1 MADDASVARGD
12 GAADS
17 IFGSD
22 APDPQPQIVAA
33 DDHQLHPLFA
43 AARSAGRAGGRG
55 GRSGRAGRAG
65 RALGDG
71 GAAAAP
77 DAPPAPTD
85 TTMALVD
92 TESSGPQFAP
102 ISSREIEFNL
112 RRTGDGAESS
122 IFSDEEDD
130 YERVVESTS
139 QRPKKKRRGS
149 NGRPVTDAGDEAAM
163 AAAAFGGVDEDDED
177 GDADGDEDEE
187 EDGSEAPDSSFEAP
201 ILPIRGESCV
211 GCTADRSIVE
221 VVDKFVRKHA
231 VSMSETALYRSA
243 AIYYH
248 REIVEPR
255 RREGVRVQPW
265 KWKDVRAHYC
275 LHCVDP
281 VLQRAAAVRSL
292 GQVRAVQEQSLM
304 KIMPDGSKQLD
315 TKGAELLLKIVA
327 LQDKQILALDSA
339 RMPPPPSRGGR

>member
-1 MADDASVARGD
+1 MADDASVAGGA

-33 DDHQLHPLFA
+33 DDHQMHPFFA
-43 AARSAGRAGGRG
+43 AARGAGRGGGRG
-55 GRSGRAGRAG
+55 GRARGGG
-65 RALGDG
+65 G
-71 GAAAAP
+71 GAAAAS
-77 DAPPAPTD
+77 AAAPAPT
-85 TTMALVD
+85 TTTLTLVN
-92 TESSGPQFAP
+92 TETSGPQFAP

-122 IFSDEEDD
+122 VFSDEEDD
-130 YERVVESTS
+130 YARVNKSTS
-139 QRPKKKRRGS
+139 QNPKKKRKGS
-149 NGRPVTDAGDEAAM
+149 KGRPGTDAGDEAAM
-163 AAAAFGGVDEDDED
+163 AAAAFGGAEEDDED
-177 GDADGDEDEE
+177 GDEDEE
-187 EDGSEAPDSSFEAP
+187 DDGEEGGSEVPESSIEAP
-201 ILPIRGESCV
+201 VLPIRGESCA
-211 GCTADRSIVE
+211 GCTADRAIVE
-221 VVDKFVRKHA
+221 VVDKFVRQHA
-231 VSMSETALYRSA
+231 VSMSETALYKA
-243 AIYYH
+243 AALHYR

-255 RREGVRVQPW
+255 RQEGVRVQPW

-304 KIMPDGSKQLD
+304 KILPDGTKQLD